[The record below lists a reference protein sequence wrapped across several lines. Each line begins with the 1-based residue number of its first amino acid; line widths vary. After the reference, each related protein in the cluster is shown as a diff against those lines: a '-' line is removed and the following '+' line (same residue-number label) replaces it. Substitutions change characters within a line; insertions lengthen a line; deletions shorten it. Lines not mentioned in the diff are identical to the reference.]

1 VHAYRVKQCI
11 LYSRNQDSGSG
22 WQRLQQILSLL
33 PSHGVVRTCVLAT
46 CLSINSA
53 GEIYRNPQV
62 LSRFA
67 NHLLILRDRTPLRE
81 CEINSYYA
89 VSCQV
94 QVLRVLVK
102 NELHDLRL
110 SDVSLLTQHL
120 TKLELCSTEVGVHF
134 LDFSCCPALK
144 VLKMEHCPIN
154 AARISSQSLS
164 HLIINYGNFISVGH
178 THISS
183 YFLCPLF
190 LCIFL
195 QG

>member
-1 VHAYRVKQCI
+1 M
-11 LYSRNQDSGSG
+11 LDSRNQDSGSG
-22 WQRLQQILSLL
+22 WQRLQQTLSLL
-33 PSHGVVRTCVLAT
+33 PSRGVVWTRVLAT
-46 CLSINSA
+46 RLSINSA
-53 GEIYRNPQV
+53 GEIYRNPQA

-81 CEINSYYA
+81 CEINSYYV
-89 VSCQV
+89 VSCKV
-94 QVLRVLVK
+94 QVLQVLVK

-110 SDVSLLTQHL
+110 SDVSLLTQQL

-134 LDFSCCPALK
+134 LDFSSCLALK

-154 AARISSQSLS
+154 AARISSQSQS
-164 HLIINYGNFISVGH
+164 HLIRNYGNFISVGH
-178 THISS
+178 TRISS